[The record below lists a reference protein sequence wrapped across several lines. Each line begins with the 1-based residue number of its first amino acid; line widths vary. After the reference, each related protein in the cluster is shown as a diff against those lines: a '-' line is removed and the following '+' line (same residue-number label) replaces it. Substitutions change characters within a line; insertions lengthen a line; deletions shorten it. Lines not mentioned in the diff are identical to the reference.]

1 MLKVYLASGWFSEN
15 TEKSISMLEEKLRNH
30 PYITPYFPRH
40 DGVKLSTNEFH
51 DHELR
56 KKVFME
62 NINQIT
68 SSDYLLVNLDGS
80 DGFYDT
86 GTCWELGY
94 AMAHSIPVIVY
105 DHTSKVYDNFRGL
118 VSGFCIFCDSPE
130 SVDEALNEVVRE
142 HIHKKTTSNKLLFVG
157 PDVTEGQRE
166 INSDILATVILE
178 SHGQNFREVS
188 TSHTGLYNSIEDIF
202 EGVDYMVA
210 VIDDRHPIVSWM
222 MGQAHERKIPIIS
235 YTNYDYGV
243 NIMLS
248 CGVLTH
254 CKGKDE
260 LRSVIQKIKREGFIG
275 FSEYDTSKLKA
286 Y

>member
-1 MLKVYLASGWFSEN
+1 MIRVYLASGWFTPN
-15 TEKSISMLEEKLRNH
+15 TEASISVLEERLRRH
-30 PYITPYFPRH
+30 PYIKPYFPRH
-40 DGVKLSTNEFH
+40 DGVKLSANEFH

-56 KKVFME
+56 KKVFNE
-62 NINQIT
+62 NIHQIK
-68 SSDYLLVNLDGS
+68 SSDYLLVNLDGA

-94 AMAHSIPVIVY
+94 AMAQGIPVIVY
-105 DHTSKVYDNFRGL
+105 DPTGRIHEDFKGIKI
-118 VSGFCIFCDSPE
+118 GFSIFCDSLE
-130 SVDEALNEVVRE
+130 SVDNALNVITADYIRR
-142 HIHKKTTSNKLLFVG
+142 KNSTGKLLFVG
-157 PDVTEGQRE
+157 PDKTKEQKE
-166 INSDILATVILE
+166 MNSDILATVILE

-188 TSHTGLYNSIEDIF
+188 TSHTGLYENIENIF
-202 EGVDYMVA
+202 EGVDYMIA

-222 MGQAHERKIPIIS
+222 MGQAQERKIPIIS

-260 LRSVIQKIKREGFIG
+260 LRAVIQKIKREGFLG
-275 FSEYDTSKLKA
+275 FQEYDTSKLKA

>member
-1 MLKVYLASGWFSEN
+1 MVKIYLASGWFTEN
-15 TEKSISMLEEKLRNH
+15 TESSISMLEEKLRNRPH
-30 PYITPYFPRH
+30 IQPYFPRH
-40 DGVKLSTNEFH
+40 DGVKLTPNEFH
-51 DHELR
+51 DHKLR
-56 KKVFME
+56 KRVFNE
-62 NINQIT
+62 NVQNIS

-94 AMAHSIPVIVY
+94 AMAHNIPVIVY
-105 DHTSKVYDNFRGL
+105 DPTEKIYDNFRGL
-118 VSGFCIFCDSPE
+118 ASGFFTYCGSPE
-130 SVDEALNEVVRE
+130 SVDHALDLVVQSHIRE
-142 HIHKKTTSNKLLFVG
+142 KSSVGKLLFVG
-157 PDVTEGQRE
+157 PSDTEQQRDV
-166 INSDILATVILE
+166 NSDILATVVLE
-178 SHGQNFREVS
+178 SHGPLFREV
-188 TSHTGLYNSIEDIF
+188 TTTHPTLFEHIEEIF
-202 EGVDYMVA
+202 KGVSYMVA

-222 MGQAHERKIPIIS
+222 MGQAQERGIPIVS

-260 LRSVIQKIKREGFIG
+260 LRSVIQKIKREGFLG
-275 FSEYDTSKLKA
+275 FSEYDTSALKA